1 MGGGDAMMITP
12 DSKILFVL
20 PGGPLG
26 DLPVSATIVYTW
38 SVMAILVI
46 GGRIATLGIGPATP
60 TSRWRLAA
68 ELVIEMIGNQ
78 IRAIGGGDPA
88 RYLPFIGTLFLF
100 TLLSNVLGIVPGF
113 MSPTG
118 SLSTTV
124 ALALCVLVA
133 VPVYGIADAGVLA
146 YLRRYIRP
154 TPLMAPFNVIGE
166 ISRTIALAVRLYG
179 NVMSGTVVGAIL
191 LSVAPFFFPILL
203 QLLGLLTGVI
213 QAYIF
218 AVLAMVYIVSAS
230 GGEPGAAERPTP
242 AKAAGAPDTSRGT
255 SKERNP

>member
-1 MGGGDAMMITP
+1 MEITP
-12 DSKILFVL
+12 DTKILFVL

-26 DLPVSATIVYTW
+26 GLPISATIVNTW
-38 SVMAILVI
+38 IVMAILVI

-60 TSRWRLAA
+60 TSRWRLAV
-68 ELVIEMIGNQ
+68 ELLIEIIRNQ
-78 IRAIGGGDPA
+78 IRAIGGGDPV
-88 RYLPFIGTLFLF
+88 RYLPFVGTLFLF
-100 TLLSNVLGIVPGF
+100 TLFSNVLGVVPGF

-124 ALALCVLVA
+124 ALSLCVLVA
-133 VPVYGIADAGVLA
+133 VPVYGIADNGVLA

-179 NVMSGTVVGAIL
+179 NVMSGAVVAAIL
-191 LSVAPFFFPILL
+191 LSVAPFFFPVVL

-230 GGEPGAAERPTP
+230 GREPGAAENRAP
-242 AKAAGAPDTSRGT
+242 AGRTGAHDT
-255 SKERNP
+255 SKERDP

>member
-1 MGGGDAMMITP
+1 MTP
-12 DSKILFVL
+12 DTEIIFVL

-26 DLPVSATIVYTW
+26 DLPVSATIVNTW
-38 SVMAILVI
+38 IIMAILVI
-46 GGRIATLGIGPATP
+46 GGRIATIGIGPATP
-60 TSRWRLAA
+60 TSRWRMAV
-68 ELVIEMIGNQ
+68 ELLIEMIRNQ

-88 RYLPFIGTLFLF
+88 RYLPFVGTLFLF
-100 TLLSNVLGIVPGF
+100 TLFSNVLGVVPGF
-113 MSPTG
+113 VSPTG
-118 SLSTTV
+118 SLSTAV

-133 VPVYGIADAGVLA
+133 VPAYGIADNGLRA
-146 YLRRYIRP
+146 YLHHYIEP

-179 NVMSGTVVGAIL
+179 NVMSGMVIAAIL
-191 LSVAPFFFPILL
+191 LSVAPFFFPVLL

-230 GGEPGAAERPTP
+230 GEEPGAAVDGPPPTAADIQDSSNER
-242 AKAAGAPDTSRGT
+242 TS
-255 SKERNP
+255 

>member
-1 MGGGDAMMITP
+1 MKITP
-12 DSKILFVL
+12 DTVVLFVL

-26 DLPVSATIVYTW
+26 SVAVSATIVNTW
-38 SVMAILVI
+38 IVMAILVI
-46 GGRIATLGIGPATP
+46 GGRIATLRIGPATP
-60 TSRWRLAA
+60 TSRWRLAV
-68 ELVIEMIGNQ
+68 ELSVEMIRNQ

-88 RYLPFIGTLFLF
+88 RYLPFVGTLFLF
-100 TLLSNVLGIVPGF
+100 TLLSNVLGVIPGF

-133 VPVYGIADAGVLA
+133 VPVYGIAADGVLA

-179 NVMSGTVVGAIL
+179 NVMSGTVVAAIL
-191 LSVAPFFFPILL
+191 LSIVPFFFPILL
-203 QLLGLLTGVI
+203 QLLGLLTGVV

-230 GGEPGAAERPTP
+230 GQDPGAAENR
-242 AKAAGAPDTSRGT
+242 AARQGTDPHDT
-255 SKERNP
+255 SKEGNP

>member
-1 MGGGDAMMITP
+1 MNITP
-12 DSKILFVL
+12 NSEVLFVL

-26 DLPVSATIVYTW
+26 DLPVSATIVNTW
-38 SVMAILVI
+38 IVMAVLVI

-60 TSRWRLAA
+60 TSRWRLAV
-68 ELVIEMIGNQ
+68 ELFVEMIRNQ
-78 IRAIGGGDPA
+78 IRAIGGGDPT

-100 TLLSNVLGIVPGF
+100 TLSSNILGVVPGF

-133 VPVYGIADAGVLA
+133 VPVFGIADIGVLA
-146 YLRRYIRP
+146 YLHRYIRP

-179 NVMSGTVVGAIL
+179 NMMSGTVVAAIL
-191 LSVAPFFFPILL
+191 LSIVPFFFPVLL

-230 GGEPGAAERPTP
+230 GQEPGASENRPPTSGN
-242 AKAAGAPDTSRGT
+242 GAQDTST
-255 SKERNP
+255 ERSR